1 MTDPTGIFPSQAI
14 RSLIDQGA
22 ISASAPIGDDLVQP
36 ASLDLRLGPTA
47 YRVQASFLPGPDA
60 TVERK
65 ISQFRMHQVDL
76 SKGAVLEKDCVY
88 VVPLIESLALPEGVS
103 AFANPK
109 SSTGRLDIFTRVITD
124 HGTRFDLIRAGYDG
138 PLYAEVSP
146 RAFSIFVREGATLTQ
161 LRVRRG
167 QDAIDADALWR
178 LHEEFGLVDA
188 ELDETEL
195 REHASISLKLDL
207 GGDARSGL
215 MGYRARK
222 HTAVVDLEKIDH
234 YDPNDF
240 WDPILAN
247 KQGIILNPDDFYILA
262 TREAIT
268 VPPDHA
274 AEMVAYDTLVGEF
287 RVHYAGFF
295 DPGFGYD
302 PNAKSGGKSGGS
314 RGVLEVRSHDVPFLL
329 EHEQIVG
336 RLRYERLTAV
346 PDRLYGADIGS
357 SYQGQGLKLAK
368 QFRKVP

>member
-1 MTDPTGIFPSQAI
+1 MTDQTGIFPSQAI
-14 RSLIDQGA
+14 RTLMDDGA
-22 ISASAPIGDDLVQP
+22 IMASAPISDNMVQP
-36 ASLDLRLGPTA
+36 ASLDLRLGATA

-60 TVERK
+60 TVEQK
-65 ISQFRMHQVDL
+65 IRQFGMHQVDL
-76 SKGAVLEKDCVY
+76 SNGAVLEKDCVY
-88 VVPLIESLALPEGVS
+88 VVPLVESLSLPDGVS

-109 SSTGRLDIFTRVITD
+109 SSTGRLDIFTRIITD
-124 HGTRFDLIRAGYDG
+124 HGTRFDLIRAGYTG
-138 PLYAEVSP
+138 PLFAEVSP
-146 RAFSIFVREGATLTQ
+146 RAFSVIVREGATLTQ
-161 LRVRRG
+161 LRLRRG
-167 QDAIDADALWR
+167 QAAIDADALWR
-178 LHEEFGLVDA
+178 LHGEFGLVDSD
-188 ELDETEL
+188 LDEAEV

-207 GGDARSGL
+207 AGDARSGL
-215 MGYRARK
+215 MGYRAKK
-222 HTAVVDLEKIDH
+222 HTAVIDLENIDH
-234 YDPNDF
+234 YDPADF
-240 WDPILAN
+240 WDPILAA

-302 PNAKSGGKSGGS
+302 PTGQSGGS

-368 QFRKVP
+368 QFRKGP